1 MGLHLSVTRDHD
13 KNLLIT
19 SKKQEIHECN
29 VEIEKTKHEIAALHT
44 EIIKIELKMPKD
56 KRRSSYVQNAKG
68 FNLDS
73 FKTKEFDASAP
84 KDMLTP
90 EFVSDFMK
98 TSNAKNQEDLAK
110 ANKKLKAAEKKL
122 EVSRCLRT
130 ASPAMRAL
138 ATSLGGGLAGG
149 RESRECGVSGLS
161 FLIALRPTAI
171 ASLFSTS
178 GTSPVPLSLRIHADP
193 GPRNP
198 KPKRRTSTRASTVCS
213 RASPSAWRTAGQRA
227 WATNAEER

>member
-1 MGLHLSVTRDHD
+1 MSVTRDHD

-122 EVSRCLRT
+122 EKSQTQKADLNKGLYGMLEGVPKCM
-130 ASPAMRAL
+130 ADCRA
-138 ATSLGGGLAGG
+138 TCVG
-149 RESRECGVSGLS
+149 
-161 FLIALRPTAI
+161 
-171 ASLFSTS
+171 
-178 GTSPVPLSLRIHADP
+178 D
-193 GPRNP
+193 
-198 KPKRRTSTRASTVCS
+198 
-213 RASPSAWRTAGQRA
+213 
-227 WATNAEER
+227 ER